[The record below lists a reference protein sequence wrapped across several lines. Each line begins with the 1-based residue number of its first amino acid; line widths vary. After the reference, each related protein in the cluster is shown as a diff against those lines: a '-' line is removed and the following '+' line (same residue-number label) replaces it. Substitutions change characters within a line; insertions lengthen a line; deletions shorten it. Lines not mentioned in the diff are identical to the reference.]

1 MAARGLVPTTA
12 RRWSGE
18 SAAKWDGTSDFVAGT
33 DHHRPTS
40 PPWCHQNQHQPQ
52 PLRVPGLHTVRESVT
67 SAYSGYWDDDAGGK
81 IAYDRHG
88 RIRDVQFQGGA
99 MVGLASEWEGSDFDG
114 DVGRRR
120 AGTGNGH
127 RTGSEIDSD
136 IKGDQRDEPG
146 TWI

>member
-1 MAARGLVPTTA
+1 MDI
-12 RRWSGE
+12 GE
-18 SAAKWDGTSDFVAGT
+18 SAAEWDGGSDSVAGT

-40 PPWCHQNQHQPQ
+40 PPQHHQNQHQTQ
-52 PLRVPGLHTVRESVT
+52 PLRVQGLQTVCQSVT
-67 SAYSGYWDDDAGGK
+67 SAYSRYWDADAGGK

-99 MVGLASEWEGSDFDG
+99 RVGLASEWEGSEFDG

-120 AGTGNGH
+120 AGTTNGH
-127 RTGSEIDSD
+127 GTESKVDLD
-136 IKGDQRDEPG
+136 NKGYQRDEPG